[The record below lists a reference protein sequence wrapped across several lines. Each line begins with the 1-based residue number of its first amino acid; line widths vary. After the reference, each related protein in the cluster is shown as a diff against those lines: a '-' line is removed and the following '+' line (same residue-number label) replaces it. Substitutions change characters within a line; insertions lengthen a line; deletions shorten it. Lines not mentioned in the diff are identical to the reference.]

1 MNLGELRVVVDANV
15 LASRTLTDW
24 LFYYILTSNRVH
36 NFTMLPEQE
45 KYQVIHPDDFLL
57 ALAHLDAKGFADARR
72 EQLTYYGPRGADIR
86 TLAQALANAGC
97 PKFSQL
103 LLDYA

>member
-1 MNLGELRVVVDANV
+1 MDEMLAFPARSYSFSGTDERDFHVHALAVHSEAN
-15 LASRTLTDW
+15 
-24 LFYYILTSNRVH
+24 YILTSNRVH

-72 EQLTYYGPRGADIR
+72 EQPCTCG
-86 TLAQALANAGC
+86 
-97 PKFSQL
+97 
-103 LLDYA
+103 